1 MSAVPRLDNPRLS
14 LMRKLKLALVSLSV
28 FAVLAMHIPAL
39 PLSVQAVGHAFTN
52 LIGQEIRWSM
62 FSADPRGTSLD
73 LWAELVF
80 EDGHTEEWRI
90 EQSRPGG
97 DLAFYHW
104 VKWMEAAILVPEKA
118 DLPGFAA
125 WLADT
130 ASAPVQ
136 EVVVY
141 ARQRP
146 GLPPGEPLP
155 PYEVTI
161 LGRYDGRSP

>member
-1 MSAVPRLDNPRLS
+1 MSDVPRLSTPPTS
-14 LMRKLKLALVSLSV
+14 LRKTLKLAFVSLSLL
-28 FAVLAMHIPAL
+28 AVIAMHIPRL
-39 PLSVQAVGHAFTN
+39 PLSVQAFGHGFTN
-52 LIGQEIRWSM
+52 LIGQEIRWTM

-73 LWAELVF
+73 LWAQLVF
-80 EDGHTEEWRI
+80 VDGRTEEWRI
-90 EQSRPGG
+90 ERTRPGG

-104 VKWMEAAILVPEKA
+104 VKWMETAVLEPQKA
-118 DLPGFAA
+118 ELGG
-125 WLADT
+125 LADWLT
-130 ASAPVQ
+130 DTVSASVQ

-146 GLPPGEPLP
+146 GLPPSEPLP